1 MLLFLCIEFVSNK
14 GRKSRPYV
22 KIIHMLLE
30 SLEVHNFRNLSG
42 KVVWGSGLNIIY
54 GDNGQGKTNWLEA
67 IYLLATTKSFR
78 TQRLQETIRFD
89 EDLAVVR
96 GRVAQ
101 STEVHREMQVS
112 IQGNTKAI
120 TVNGKRE
127 PVTRYLG
134 QLHAIAFTADELNI
148 VRGMPDARRKFLD
161 RGVISLHPSYVQTL
175 ADYNHV
181 IKQKNRLLQ
190 DASESEI
197 GFDRVAELLAPWNEQ
212 LVSLS
217 TAIHLARTDYIRRL
231 NEVLERRFF
240 GNEDI
245 SIRYVSSLEGKGNLD
260 DYESLITERLQFR
273 LQAEIAAGYSL
284 IGPHRDDLEILF
296 DGRNMRAFGSSGQ
309 QRSALIILDL
319 ANVSVYYS
327 WHNEYPLFLI
337 DDVDAELDRKRINSL
352 LKYLVGRTQTFI
364 TTSKESLAEQFLAHA
379 NIYHVSK
386 GTIRQSEAGAHSV
399 LSPIGSAESTASKLV
414 KEKFYE

>member
-1 MLLFLCIEFVSNK
+1 
-14 GRKSRPYV
+14 
-22 KIIHMLLE
+22 MLLE

-42 KVVWGSGLNIIY
+42 KVVWGAGLNIIY

-101 STEVHREMQVS
+101 GLEVHRDMQVNLRGTTKS
-112 IQGNTKAI
+112 ISI
-120 TVNGKRE
+120 NGKRE

-148 VRGMPDARRKFLD
+148 VRGGPDARRKFLD

-190 DASESEI
+190 DASDSELS
-197 GFDRVAELLAPWNEQ
+197 FERTAELIAPWNEQ
-212 LVSLS
+212 LIRLS
-217 TAIHLARTDYIRRL
+217 TEIHRARMDYVGRL
-231 NEVLERRFF
+231 NDVLEHRLFEK
-240 GNEDI
+240 EDI
-245 SIRYVSSLEGKGNLD
+245 AIRYVSSLEGKGNLD
-260 DYESLITERLQFR
+260 DYESLIAERLQLR
-273 LQAEIAAGYSL
+273 LQAEIASGYAL

-296 DGRNMRAFGSSGQ
+296 DGRDIRAFGSSGQ

-337 DDVDAELDRKRINSL
+337 DDVDAELDRKRINRL
-352 LKYLVGRTQTFI
+352 LEYLEGRTQTFI
-364 TTSKESLAEQFLAHA
+364 TTSKESLVEQFVKQA
-379 NIYHVSK
+379 NIYRVSK
-386 GTIRQSEAGAHSV
+386 GMVMEN
-399 LSPIGSAESTASKLV
+399 ESGTQLIAASISGP
-414 KEKFYE
+414 ESI

>member
-1 MLLFLCIEFVSNK
+1 
-14 GRKSRPYV
+14 
-22 KIIHMLLE
+22 MLLE

-42 KVVWGSGLNIIY
+42 KVVWGNGLNIIY

-78 TQRLQETIRFD
+78 TQRLQETIRFE

-101 STEVHREMQVS
+101 SLEVHREMQVNLRGTTKS
-112 IQGNTKAI
+112 ITI
-120 TVNGKRE
+120 NGKRE

-148 VRGMPDARRKFLD
+148 VRGGPDARRKFLD
-161 RGVISLHPSYVQTL
+161 RGVTSLHPSYVQTL

-190 DASESEI
+190 DASESELS
-197 GFDRVAELLAPWNEQ
+197 FERTTELIAPWNEQ
-212 LVSLS
+212 LVNLS
-217 TAIHLARTDYIRRL
+217 MEIHSARLDYVRRL
-231 NEVLERRFF
+231 NEVLERRLFEK
-240 GNEDI
+240 EDI
-245 SIRYVSSLEGKGNLD
+245 GIRYVSSLEGKGNLE
-260 DYESLITERLQFR
+260 DYQALIQERLQLR
-273 LQAEIAAGYSL
+273 LQAEIASGYAL

-296 DGRNMRAFGSSGQ
+296 DGRDMRAFGSSGQ

-337 DDVDAELDRKRINSL
+337 DDVDAELDRKRISRL
-352 LKYLVGRTQTFI
+352 LEYLKGRTQTFI
-364 TTSKESLAEQFLAHA
+364 TTSKESLVEQFVEQA
-379 NIYHVSK
+379 NIYRVTK
-386 GTIRQSEAGAHSV
+386 GMVMENESGTQLIAST
-399 LSPIGSAESTASKLV
+399 LSSPESI
-414 KEKFYE
+414 